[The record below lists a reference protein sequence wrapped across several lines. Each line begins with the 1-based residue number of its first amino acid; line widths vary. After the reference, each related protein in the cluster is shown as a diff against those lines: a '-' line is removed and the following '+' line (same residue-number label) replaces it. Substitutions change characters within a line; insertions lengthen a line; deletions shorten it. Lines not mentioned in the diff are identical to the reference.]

1 MNFVYPS
8 DLAPHSQRTPTG
20 EDPRPQE
27 HLSGCNGLVAW
38 AVLAALGWASGGS
51 ADAESKSTAI
61 PLSEI
66 GARPQSQSSGCQP
79 QGVQEFFKHFGVT
92 GTEKA
97 FVWLEQ
103 TSAFKR

>member
-79 QGVQEFFKHFGVT
+79 PVQECSRNFGAT
-92 GTEKA
+92 GAGKA
-97 FVWLEQ
+97 LVWLEQ